1 MQADKNDKIYR
12 ISLAINHLRKLQDMD
27 GIDTTQMIRSLNL
40 EIEALGFQ
48 RLPET
53 KELPKIDW
61 SKQDETK

>member
-1 MQADKNDKIYR
+1 MLDNNDKIYR
-12 ISLAINHLRKLQDMD
+12 ISLTINHLRKLQDD
-27 GIDTTQMIRSLNL
+27 YAIDTTQMIRSLNL

-61 SKQDETK
+61 SKQDGAN